1 MICPSGVL
9 VDDVVIGEGK
19 RLSVEIGEA
28 PFAAPARLLI
38 DGTAEGALLFSDT
51 ALSFWGGVD
60 PETGVV
66 IDQAHPLH
74 GRSLQGTILAIPGG
88 RGSCTGSAVLMQ
100 LILNGKAPA
109 GMVFSQAEEILT
121 LGVVVAEE
129 MYGCSLPIAVI
140 APEAFARLEGLDA
153 FRIEAGSVFVPGAAL
168 EVGYASSPAAT
179 PAALSKLALSD
190 NDRHLLSDAVS
201 QATRTAM
208 RIVLRMAELLG
219 AKRLID
225 VAQVHV
231 DGCIY
236 TGPASL
242 DFAEKLADW
251 GGRVVV
257 PTSLNAISAD
267 QARWRE
273 QGTDP
278 VLSMA
283 ASALADA
290 YVRMGAS
297 PTFTCAPYQLEGA
310 PAEGENI
317 AWAESN
323 AVVYA
328 NSVLGARTM
337 KYPDFLDICI
347 ALTGR
352 APEAGCHLNDNRK
365 ARLVVEVEAM
375 EGRDDSFW
383 PLLGYRV
390 GTLAPNAIPAV
401 TGLEQAQP
409 SADDLKAFGAAFA
422 TTSAA
427 PMFHIVG
434 VTPEAPSLSA
444 ATGGKELTTV
454 RVTRSDLAADWRH
467 FNPTTGETI
476 DLVALGNPHFSLD
489 ECAALAKLCAGRT
502 KHADVALT
510 VTLSRVTHVRIV
522 EAGIAAALEAFG
534 TTFVRDACWCTVMQ
548 PIVPPAART
557 ILTNSGKYAHYGP
570 GLSGKQV
577 RFAGLADCV
586 TAAVT
591 GRASE
596 ALPAW
601 LG

>member
-1 MICPSGVL
+1 M
-9 VDDVVIGEGK
+9 
-19 RLSVEIGEA
+19 SVEADRA

-38 DGTAEGALLFSDT
+38 DGTAEGPLLFSDT
-51 ALSFWGGVD
+51 ALSFWGDVD
-60 PETGVV
+60 PETGLV

-74 GRSLQGTILAIPGG
+74 GRCLEGTILAIPGG

-121 LGVVVAEE
+121 LGVMVAEE
-129 MYGCSLPIAVI
+129 MYGRSLPIAVI
-140 APEAFARLEGLDA
+140 APEAFARLGGLD
-153 FRIEAGSVFVPGAAL
+153 RIRIGAGIVSEPGASQ
-168 EVGYASSPAAT
+168 GPDDAAP
-179 PAALSKLALSD
+179 PAALPSLVLSD
-190 NDRHLLSDAVS
+190 QDQHLLSDSVS

-208 RIVLRMAELLG
+208 RIVVRMAELLG
-219 AKRLID
+219 AERLID

-290 YVRMGAS
+290 YVRMGAR

-352 APEAGCHLNDNRK
+352 APEAGCHLDENRK
-365 ARLVVEVEAM
+365 ARLVVEVQAM

-401 TGLEQAQP
+401 IGLEQAHP
-409 SADDLKAFGAAFA
+409 TADDLKAFGAAFA

-434 VTPEAPSLSA
+434 VTPEAPTLFA
-444 ATGGKELTTV
+444 ATGGHALPTV
-454 RVTRSDLAADWRH
+454 RVTRGDLAADWHH

-476 DLVALGNPHFSLD
+476 DLVALGNPHFSFD
-489 ECAALAKLCAGRT
+489 ECQALAKLCAGRT

-510 VTLSRVTHVRIV
+510 VTLSRATHARIV

-534 TTFVRDACWCTVMQ
+534 ATFVRDACWCTVMQ
-548 PIVPPAART
+548 PIVPPAARA
-557 ILTNSGKYAHYGP
+557 ILTNSGKFAHYGP
-570 GLSGKQV
+570 GLSGKPV

-586 TAAVT
+586 AAAVT
-591 GRASE
+591 GRAPT
-596 ALPAW
+596 APPAW
-601 LG
+601 LD

>member
-1 MICPSGVL
+1 MTIETAFPS
-9 VDDVVIGEGK
+9 
-19 RLSVEIGEA
+19 
-28 PFAAPARLLI
+28 FATPARRLI
-38 DGTAEGALLFSDT
+38 AGSAEGPLLFSDM

-60 PETGVV
+60 PETGLV

-74 GRSLQGTILAIPGG
+74 GRSLEGVILAIPGG

-121 LGVVVAEE
+121 LGVMVAEE
-129 MYGCSLPIAVI
+129 MYGRSLPIAVI
-140 APEAFARLEGLDA
+140 APEAFGRLEGRSCI
-153 FRIEAGSVFVPGAAL
+153 RIEEGAVFEPGCERTAEGPGANRA
-168 EVGYASSPAAT
+168 ASA
-179 PAALSKLALSD
+179 LALD
-190 NDRHLLSDAVS
+190 DQDRRLLSDQVP

-208 RIVLRMAELLG
+208 RIVVRMAELLG

-225 VAQVHV
+225 VSQVHV

-251 GGRVVV
+251 GGMVVV

-278 VLSMA
+278 DLSLA

-290 YVRMGAS
+290 YVRMGAR

-310 PAEGENI
+310 PGAGEAI

-352 APEAGCHLNDNRK
+352 APEAGCHLDGNRK
-365 ARLVVEVEAM
+365 AALVVAVDPMDDA
-375 EGRDDSFW
+375 DDSFW
-383 PLLGYRV
+383 PLLGYRI
-390 GTLAPNAIPAV
+390 GALAPNLIPVV
-401 TGLEQAQP
+401 TGLERSGP
-409 SADDLKAFGAAFA
+409 TADDLKAFGAAFA

-434 VTPEAPSLSA
+434 VTPEAPTLVA
-444 ATGGKELTTV
+444 ATGGAERPSV
-454 RVTRSDLAADWRH
+454 RVSRADLAVDWCH
-467 FNPTTGETI
+467 FNPTLGEPVQ
-476 DLVALGNPHFSLD
+476 LVALGNPHFSAD
-489 ECAALAKLCAGRT
+489 ECRALAQLCVGRT

-510 VTLSRVTHVRIV
+510 VTLSRVTHTRIV
-522 EAGIAAALEAFG
+522 EAGIAATLEAFG
-534 TTFVRDACWCTVMQ
+534 TTFVRDACWCTVLS
-548 PIVPPAART
+548 PIVPPRAQT

-570 GLSGKQV
+570 GLSGKAV
-577 RFAGLADCV
+577 RFASLADCAG
-586 TAAVT
+586 AAVT
-591 GRASE
+591 GRAP
-596 ALPAW
+596 AAPPAW
-601 LG
+601 LI

>member
-1 MICPSGVL
+1 MMS
-9 VDDVVIGEGK
+9 VIGEGK
-19 RLSVEIGEA
+19 RMSVEIGEA

-38 DGTAEGALLFSDT
+38 DGTAEGPLLFSDT

-60 PETGVV
+60 PETGLV

-121 LGVVVAEE
+121 LGIMVAEE
-129 MYGCSLPIAVI
+129 MYGRSLPIAVI
-140 APEAFARLEGLDA
+140 APEAFARLEGLDVL
-153 FRIEAGSVFVPGAAL
+153 RIGAGLVAVPGASHGLNDAAPPVAL
-168 EVGYASSPAAT
+168 P
-179 PAALSKLALSD
+179 KLVLSD
-190 NDRHLLSDAVS
+190 KDRHLLSDAVP

-208 RIVLRMAELLG
+208 RIVVRMAELLG
-219 AKRLID
+219 AGRLID

-290 YVRMGAS
+290 YLRMGAR
-297 PTFTCAPYQLEGA
+297 PTFTCAPYQLKGA

-337 KYPDFLDICI
+337 KYPDLLDICI

-352 APEAGCHLNDNRK
+352 APEAGCHLDENRK

-401 TGLEQAQP
+401 TGLEHAHP
-409 SADDLKAFGAAFA
+409 TADDLKAFGAAFA

-434 VTPEAPSLSA
+434 VTPEAPTLSA
-444 ATGGKELTTV
+444 ATGGQALQIVK
-454 RVTRSDLAADWRH
+454 VTRSDLADDWHH
-467 FNPTTGETI
+467 FNPTNGDTV
-476 DLVALGNPHFSLD
+476 DLVALGNPHFSFD
-489 ECAALAKLCAGRT
+489 ECRALAKLCAGRT

-510 VTLSRVTHVRIV
+510 VTLSRATHARIV
-522 EAGIAAALEAFG
+522 EAGIAATLEAFG
-534 TTFVRDACWCTVMQ
+534 VTFVRDACWCTVLQ

-577 RFAGLADCV
+577 RFAALADCV
-586 TAAVT
+586 AAAVT
-591 GRASE
+591 GRAPA

>member
-1 MICPSGVL
+1 M
-9 VDDVVIGEGK
+9 
-19 RLSVEIGEA
+19 SVETDRT
-28 PFAAPARLLI
+28 PFAAPARMLI
-38 DGTAEGALLFSDT
+38 EGAAEGSLLFSDT

-60 PETGVV
+60 PETGLV

-74 GRSLQGTILAIPGG
+74 GRCLEGTILAIPGG

-121 LGVVVAEE
+121 LGVMVAEE

-140 APEAFARLEGLDA
+140 ERQAFARLEGLDRI
-153 FRIEAGSVFVPGAAL
+153 RIEAGMVSEPGASRRPD
-168 EVGYASSPAAT
+168 EAAP
-179 PAALSKLALSD
+179 PAALPSPVLSD
-190 NDRHLLSDAVS
+190 RDRELLSDAVP

-208 RIVLRMAELLG
+208 RIVVRMAGLLG

-290 YVRMGAS
+290 YVRMGAR
-297 PTFTCAPYQLEGA
+297 PTFTCAPYQLESA
-310 PAEGENI
+310 PGEGENI

-352 APEAGCHLNDNRK
+352 APEAGCHLDDNRK

-375 EGRDDSFW
+375 DGRDDSFW

-401 TGLEQAQP
+401 TGLEDARP

-427 PMFHIVG
+427 PMFHIIG
-434 VTPEAPSLSA
+434 VTPEAPTLSA
-444 ATGGKELTTV
+444 TTGGHSVPTV
-454 RVTRSDLAADWRH
+454 KVSRSDLVDDWRH
-467 FNPTTGETI
+467 FNPTTGDTV
-476 DLVALGNPHFSLD
+476 DLVALGNPHFSFN
-489 ECAALAKLCAGRT
+489 ECQALARLCAGRT

-510 VTLSRVTHVRIV
+510 VTLSRATHARIV
-522 EAGIAAALEAFG
+522 EAGIATALEDFG
-534 TTFVRDACWCTVMQ
+534 IAFVRDACWCTVMQ
-548 PIVPPAART
+548 PIVPPASRT

-577 RFAGLADCV
+577 RFAALADCV
-586 TAAVT
+586 AAAVT
-591 GRASE
+591 GRAP
-596 ALPAW
+596 AAPPAW

>member
-1 MICPSGVL
+1 MTS
-9 VDDVVIGEGK
+9 VIGEGK
-19 RLSVEIGEA
+19 RMSVESGEA

-38 DGTAEGALLFSDT
+38 DGAAEGQLLFSDT

-60 PETGVV
+60 PETGLV

-74 GRSLQGTILAIPGG
+74 GRSLEGTILAIPGG

-109 GMVFSQAEEILT
+109 GMVVSQTEEILT
-121 LGVVVAEE
+121 LGVMVAEE
-129 MYGCSLPIAVI
+129 MYGRSLPIAVI

-153 FRIEAGSVFVPGAAL
+153 IRIGAGSVSMPGADHRPDN
-168 EVGYASSPAAT
+168 ASP
-179 PAALSKLALSD
+179 PAALAKLVLSD
-190 NDRHLLSDAVS
+190 KDRHLLSDAVP

-208 RIVLRMAELLG
+208 RIVVRMAELLG
-219 AKRLID
+219 AGRLID

-251 GGRVVV
+251 DGRVVV

-290 YVRMGAS
+290 YLRMGAR
-297 PTFTCAPYQLEGA
+297 PTFTCAPYQLDGA

-352 APEAGCHLNDNRK
+352 APEAGCHLDDNRK
-365 ARLVVEVEAM
+365 GRLVVEVEAM
-375 EGRDDSFW
+375 EDRDDSFW

-401 TGLEQAQP
+401 TGLEQAHP

-434 VTPEAPSLSA
+434 VTPEAPTLSA
-444 ATGGKELTTV
+444 ATGGRETATV
-454 RVTRSDLAADWRH
+454 RVTRSDLAADWCH

-476 DLVALGNPHFSLD
+476 DLVALGNPHFSFD
-489 ECAALAKLCAGRT
+489 ECAALARHCAGRK

-510 VTLSRVTHVRIV
+510 VTLSRATHARIAK
-522 EAGIAAALEAFG
+522 AGIAATLEAFG
-534 TTFVRDACWCTVMQ
+534 ATFVRDACWCTVMQ

-570 GLSGKQV
+570 GLSGKHV
-577 RFAGLADCV
+577 RFAALADCV
-586 TAAVT
+586 AAATT
-591 GRASE
+591 GRAP
-596 ALPAW
+596 AAPPAW

>member
-1 MICPSGVL
+1 M
-9 VDDVVIGEGK
+9 
-19 RLSVEIGEA
+19 SVESGEA

-38 DGTAEGALLFSDT
+38 DGTAEGPLLFSDT

-60 PETGVV
+60 PETGLV

-74 GRSLQGTILAIPGG
+74 GRCLAGVILAIPGG

-121 LGVVVAEE
+121 LGVMVAEE
-129 MYGCSLPIAVI
+129 MYGRSMPIAVI
-140 APEAFARLEGLDA
+140 APEAFARLEGLEA
-153 FRIEAGSVFVPGAAL
+153 VRIAADLVAAPGADYGPDDAVPP
-168 EVGYASSPAAT
+168 VGLP
-179 PAALSKLALSD
+179 KLVLSD
-190 NDRHLLSDAVS
+190 KDQHILSDQVP

-208 RIVLRMAELLG
+208 RIVVRMAELLG
-219 AKRLID
+219 AERLID

-251 GGRVVV
+251 GGKVVV

-278 VLSMA
+278 ILSMA

-290 YVRMGAS
+290 YVRMGAR
-297 PTFTCAPYQLEGA
+297 PTFTCAPYQLSGA
-310 PAEGENI
+310 PAAGENI

-352 APEAGCHLNDNRK
+352 APEAGCHLDDNRK

-375 EGRDDSFW
+375 AGRDDSFW

-390 GTLAPNAIPAV
+390 GMLAPNAIPAV
-401 TGLEQAQP
+401 TGLEQAHP
-409 SADDLKAFGAAFA
+409 TADDLKAFGAAFA

-434 VTPEAPSLSA
+434 VTPEAPTLSA
-444 ATGGKELTTV
+444 ATGGQALPAF
-454 RVTRSDLAADWRH
+454 RVTRSDLAGDWHH

-476 DLVALGNPHFSLD
+476 DLVALGNPHFSFD
-489 ECAALAKLCAGRT
+489 ECRALAQLCAGRT

-510 VTLSRVTHVRIV
+510 VTLSRATHTRIV

-534 TTFVRDACWCTVMQ
+534 ATFVRDACWCTVMQ

-577 RFAGLADCV
+577 RFAALADCV
-586 TAAVT
+586 EAAVT
-591 GRASE
+591 GRTPA
-596 ALPAW
+596 APPAW
-601 LG
+601 LA

>member
-1 MICPSGVL
+1 M
-9 VDDVVIGEGK
+9 
-19 RLSVEIGEA
+19 SVEADQA
-28 PFAAPARLLI
+28 PFAAPARMLI
-38 DGTAEGALLFSDT
+38 KGTAEGPLLFSCVG
-51 ALSFWGGVD
+51 LSFWGGVD
-60 PETGVV
+60 PETGLV

-74 GRSLQGTILAIPGG
+74 GRCLAGAILAIPGG

-121 LGVVVAEE
+121 LGVMVAEE
-129 MYGCSLPIAVI
+129 MYGRSLPIAVI
-140 APEAFARLEGLDA
+140 TPEDFSRLEGLDRV
-153 FRIEAGSVFVPGAAL
+153 RISAGRVSVPGAAHG
-168 EVGYASSPAAT
+168 VADATSPAAA
-179 PAALSKLALSD
+179 PSLVLSD
-190 NDRHLLSDAVS
+190 SDREMLSDSAS
-201 QATRTAM
+201 RATRTAM

-219 AKRLID
+219 AKCLID
-225 VAQVHV
+225 VTQVHV

-257 PTSLNAISAD
+257 PTSLNAISVD
-267 QARWRE
+267 QVRWRE

-290 YVRMGAS
+290 YVRMGAR

-310 PAEGENI
+310 PGEGDAI

-352 APEAGCHLNDNRK
+352 APEAGCHLDENRK
-365 ARLVVEVEAM
+365 ARLVIEVQAM

-383 PLLGYRV
+383 PLLGYRI
-390 GTLAPNAIPAV
+390 GMLAPNVIPAV
-401 TGLEQAQP
+401 TGLEQAHP
-409 SADDLKAFGAAFA
+409 TPDDLKAFGAAFA

-444 ATGGKELTTV
+444 TGGKVFESLS
-454 RVTRSDLAADWRH
+454 VTGNDLADDWHH
-467 FNPTTGETI
+467 FNPTLGEAI
-476 DLVALGNPHFSLD
+476 DLVALGNPHFSVE
-489 ECAALAKLCAGRT
+489 ECEALATLCASRT
-502 KHADVALT
+502 KHPDVAVT
-510 VTLSRVTHVRIV
+510 VTLSRATHARIV
-522 EAGIAAALEAFG
+522 EAGIAATLEAFG
-534 TTFVRDACWCTVMQ
+534 VTFVRDACWCTVMT
-548 PIVPPAART
+548 PIVPPAAHT

-586 TAAVT
+586 EAAIT
-591 GRASE
+591 GRAPSAAPGWLSRRE
-596 ALPAW
+596 ATR
-601 LG
+601 

>member
-1 MICPSGVL
+1 M
-9 VDDVVIGEGK
+9 
-19 RLSVEIGEA
+19 SVEFGDA

-38 DGTAEGALLFSDT
+38 AGAAEGPLLFSDT

-60 PETGVV
+60 PETGLV

-74 GRSLQGTILAIPGG
+74 GRCLEGTILAIPGG

-100 LILNGKAPA
+100 LILNGKAPT

-121 LGVVVAEE
+121 LGVMVAEE
-129 MYGCSLPIAVI
+129 MYGRSLPIAVV
-140 APEAFARLEGLDA
+140 APEAFARLEGLD
-153 FRIEAGSVFVPGAAL
+153 RIRIGAGSVSLPGADHRPDN
-168 EVGYASSPAAT
+168 ASPPAGL
-179 PAALSKLALSD
+179 PKLALSD
-190 NDRHLLSDAVS
+190 KDQHLLSDAVP

-208 RIVLRMAELLG
+208 RIVVRMAELLG
-219 AKRLID
+219 AERLID
-225 VAQVHV
+225 VSQVHV

-242 DFAEKLADW
+242 DFAEQLADW

-257 PTSLNAISAD
+257 STSLNAISAD

-283 ASALADA
+283 ARALADA
-290 YVRMGAS
+290 YVRMGAR
-297 PTFTCAPYQLEGA
+297 PTFTCAPYQLDGA

-352 APEAGCHLNDNRK
+352 APEAGCHLDDNRK

-390 GTLAPNAIPAV
+390 GTLAPNAIPVV
-401 TGLEQAQP
+401 TGLEEAHQT
-409 SADDLKAFGAAFA
+409 ADDLKAFGAAFA

-434 VTPEAPSLSA
+434 VTPEAPTLSA
-444 ATGGKELTTV
+444 ATGGRALPTV
-454 RVTRSDLAADWRH
+454 KVSRSDLAADWHH
-467 FNPTTGETI
+467 FNPTTGEAI
-476 DLVALGNPHFSLD
+476 DLVALGNPHFSFD
-489 ECAALAKLCAGRT
+489 ECVALAKLCAGRT

-510 VTLSRVTHVRIV
+510 VTLSRATHARIV

-534 TTFVRDACWCTVMQ
+534 ATFVRDACWCTVMQ

-577 RFAGLADCV
+577 RFAALADCV
-586 TAAVT
+586 AAAVT
-591 GRASE
+591 GRVPA

>member
-1 MICPSGVL
+1 MSS
-9 VDDVVIGEGK
+9 VIGEGK
-19 RLSVEIGEA
+19 RMSVESGEA

-38 DGTAEGALLFSDT
+38 DGAAEGPLLFSDT

-60 PETGVV
+60 PETGLV

-74 GRSLQGTILAIPGG
+74 GRCLEGTILAIPGG

-121 LGVVVAEE
+121 LGVMVAEE
-129 MYGCSLPIAVI
+129 MYSRSLPIAVI
-140 APEAFARLEGLDA
+140 APEAFAGLEGLDVL
-153 FRIEAGSVFVPGAAL
+153 RIGAGLVAAPGADY
-168 EVGYASSPAAT
+168 GPDNAAPT
-179 PAALSKLALSD
+179 AALSKLALSD
-190 NDRHLLSDAVS
+190 KDQHLLSDAAP

-208 RIVLRMAELLG
+208 RIVVRMAELLG
-219 AKRLID
+219 AGRLID

-290 YVRMGAS
+290 YVRMGAR
-297 PTFTCAPYQLEGA
+297 PTFTCAPYQLDGA
-310 PAEGENI
+310 PSEGENI

-352 APEAGCHLNDNRK
+352 APEAGCHLDENRK

-401 TGLEQAQP
+401 TGLEQAHP
-409 SADDLKAFGAAFA
+409 TADDLKAFGAAFA

-434 VTPEAPSLSA
+434 VTPEAPTLSA
-444 ATGGKELTTV
+444 ATGGQALRIVK
-454 RVTRSDLAADWRH
+454 VTRSDLADDWRH
-467 FNPTTGETI
+467 FNPTTGDTV
-476 DLVALGNPHFSLD
+476 DLVALGIPHFSFD
-489 ECAALAKLCAGRT
+489 ECRVLAKLCAGRT

-510 VTLSRVTHVRIV
+510 VTLSRATHARIA
-522 EAGIAAALEAFG
+522 EAGIAATLEAFG
-534 TTFVRDACWCTVMQ
+534 ATFVRDACWCTVMQ

-577 RFAGLADCV
+577 RFAALADCV
-586 TAAVT
+586 GAAIT
-591 GRASE
+591 GRAPA

>member
-1 MICPSGVL
+1 M
-9 VDDVVIGEGK
+9 
-19 RLSVEIGEA
+19 SVESGEA

-38 DGTAEGALLFSDT
+38 EGAAEGSLLFSDT

-60 PETGVV
+60 PETGLV

-74 GRSLQGTILAIPGG
+74 GRCLAGAILAIPGG

-121 LGVVVAEE
+121 LGVMVAEE
-129 MYGCSLPIAVI
+129 MYGRSLPIAVV
-140 APEAFARLEGLDA
+140 APETFARLEGLDRI
-153 FRIEAGSVFVPGAAL
+153 RIEAGMVSEPGASRRPD
-168 EVGYASSPAAT
+168 EASP
-179 PAALSKLALSD
+179 PAALPSLVLSD
-190 NDRHLLSDAVS
+190 RDRELVSDAVP

-208 RIVLRMAELLG
+208 RIVVRMAELLG
-219 AKRLID
+219 AGRLID
-225 VAQVHV
+225 VSQVHV

-251 GGRVVV
+251 GGKVVV

-267 QARWRE
+267 QAGWRE

-278 VLSMA
+278 ALSMA

-290 YVRMGAS
+290 YVRMGAR
-297 PTFTCAPYQLEGA
+297 PTFTCAPYQLESA
-310 PAEGENI
+310 PGEGENI

-352 APEAGCHLNDNRK
+352 APEAGCHLDENRK
-365 ARLVVEVEAM
+365 ARLVVEVEPM

-401 TGLEQAQP
+401 TGLEQAHP

-427 PMFHIVG
+427 PMFQIIG
-434 VTPEAPSLSA
+434 VTPEAPTLSA
-444 ATGGKELTTV
+444 ATGGQALPTV
-454 RVTRSDLAADWRH
+454 RVTRSDLAGDWHH
-467 FNPTTGETI
+467 FNSTTGETI
-476 DLVALGNPHFSLD
+476 DLVALGNPHFSFN
-489 ECAALAKLCAGRT
+489 ECQALARLCAGRT

-510 VTLSRVTHVRIV
+510 VTLSRATHARIV
-522 EAGIAAALEAFG
+522 EAGIATALEDFAIA
-534 TTFVRDACWCTVMQ
+534 FVRDACWCTVMK

-586 TAAVT
+586 AAAVT
-591 GRASE
+591 GRAP
-596 ALPAW
+596 AAPPAW

>member
-1 MICPSGVL
+1 MTS
-9 VDDVVIGEGK
+9 VIGEGK
-19 RLSVEIGEA
+19 RMSVESGGA

-38 DGTAEGALLFSDT
+38 DGAAEGPLLFSDT

-60 PETGVV
+60 PETGLV

-74 GRSLQGTILAIPGG
+74 GRCLAGAILAIPGG

-109 GMVFSQAEEILT
+109 GMVFSQVEEILT
-121 LGVVVAEE
+121 LGVMVAEE
-129 MYGCSLPIAVI
+129 MYGRSLPIAVV
-140 APEAFARLEGLDA
+140 APETFARIEGLDRI
-153 FRIEAGSVFVPGAAL
+153 RIEAGLVSEPGGKHSLADMAPTAAL
-168 EVGYASSPAAT
+168 PSLV
-179 PAALSKLALSD
+179 LSD
-190 NDRHLLSDAVS
+190 NDRHLLSDAVP

-208 RIVLRMAELLG
+208 RIVVRMAELLG
-219 AKRLID
+219 AKSLID

-242 DFAEKLADW
+242 DFAQKLADW

-290 YVRMGAS
+290 YVRMGAR
-297 PTFTCAPYQLEGA
+297 PTFTCAPYQLDGA

-352 APEAGCHLNDNRK
+352 APEAGCHLDENRK

-375 EGRDDSFW
+375 DGRDDSFW
-383 PLLGYRV
+383 PLFGYRV
-390 GTLAPNAIPAV
+390 GMLAPNAIPAV
-401 TGLEQAQP
+401 TGLERAHP
-409 SADDLKAFGAAFA
+409 TADDLKAFGAAFA

-434 VTPEAPSLSA
+434 VTPEVPTLSA
-444 ATGGKELTTV
+444 ATGGRALPTV
-454 RVTRSDLAADWRH
+454 KVSRSDVAGDWLH

-476 DLVALGNPHFSLD
+476 DLVALGNPHFSFD
-489 ECAALAKLCAGRT
+489 ECDALAKLCAGRT
-502 KHADVALT
+502 KHADLALT
-510 VTLSRVTHVRIV
+510 VTLSRATHARIV
-522 EAGIAAALEAFG
+522 EAGIATTLEAFG
-534 TTFVRDACWCTVMQ
+534 ATFVRDACWCTVMQ
-548 PIVPPAART
+548 PIVPPGART

-577 RFAGLADCV
+577 RFAGLAACV
-586 TAAVT
+586 EAAVT
-591 GRASE
+591 GSAQ
-596 ALPAW
+596 AGPPAW
-601 LG
+601 LVG

>member
-1 MICPSGVL
+1 M
-9 VDDVVIGEGK
+9 
-19 RLSVEIGEA
+19 SVEIGKA

-38 DGTAEGALLFSDT
+38 DGTGEGPLLFSDT

-60 PETGVV
+60 PETGLV

-74 GRSLQGTILAIPGG
+74 GRCLEGTILAIPGG

-121 LGVVVAEE
+121 LGVMVAEE
-129 MYGCSLPIAVI
+129 MYGRSLPIAVI
-140 APEAFARLEGLDA
+140 APEAFARLEGLDIL
-153 FRIEAGSVFVPGAAL
+153 RIGAGSVSMPGADHRQDD
-168 EVGYASSPAAT
+168 AAT

-190 NDRHLLSDAVS
+190 KDRHLLSDAVP

-208 RIVLRMAELLG
+208 RIVVRMAELLG
-219 AKRLID
+219 AERLID

-267 QARWRE
+267 QVRWRE

-278 VLSMA
+278 VLSLA

-290 YVRMGAS
+290 YLRMGAR
-297 PTFTCAPYQLEGA
+297 PTFTCAPYQLDGA

-352 APEAGCHLNDNRK
+352 APEAGCHLDENRK

-434 VTPEAPSLSA
+434 VTPEAATLSA
-444 ATGGKELTTV
+444 ATGGRALPTV
-454 RVTRSDLAADWRH
+454 SVTRSDLAADWRH
-467 FNPTTGETI
+467 FNPNTGETI
-476 DLVALGNPHFSLD
+476 DLVALGNPHFSFD
-489 ECAALAKLCAGRT
+489 ECAAVAKLCAGRT

-510 VTLSRVTHVRIV
+510 VTLSRATHARIV

-534 TTFVRDACWCTVMQ
+534 TTVVRDACWCTVMQ

-570 GLSGKQV
+570 GLSGKHV
-577 RFAGLADCV
+577 RFAALADCV
-586 TAAVT
+586 AAATT
-591 GRASE
+591 GRAP
-596 ALPAW
+596 AAPPAW
-601 LG
+601 LGRS

>member
-1 MICPSGVL
+1 MSL
-9 VDDVVIGEGK
+9 E
-19 RLSVEIGEA
+19 SGEA

-38 DGTAEGALLFSDT
+38 DGAVEGPLLFSDT
-51 ALSFWGGVD
+51 ALSFWGGVG
-60 PETGVV
+60 PETGLV

-74 GRSLQGTILAIPGG
+74 GRCLEGTILAIPGG

-121 LGVVVAEE
+121 LGVMVAEE
-129 MYGCSLPIAVI
+129 MYGRSLPIAVI
-140 APEAFARLEGLDA
+140 APEAFARLEGLDVL
-153 FRIEAGSVFVPGAAL
+153 RIGAGSVSMPGADHR
-168 EVGYASSPAAT
+168 PDNAAM
-179 PAALSKLALSD
+179 PAALPKLVLSD
-190 NDRHLLSDAVS
+190 KDRHLLSDAVP

-208 RIVLRMAELLG
+208 RIVVRMAELLG
-219 AKRLID
+219 AKSLID

-251 GGRVVV
+251 GGRVVL

-290 YVRMGAS
+290 YVRMGAR
-297 PTFTCAPYQLEGA
+297 PTFTCAPYQLDGA
-310 PAEGENI
+310 PDEGENI

-352 APEAGCHLNDNRK
+352 APQAGCHLTENRK
-365 ARLVVEVEAM
+365 ARIAVEVKKP
-375 EGRDDSFW
+375 EGCDESFW
-383 PLLGYRV
+383 PLLGYRI
-390 GTLAPNAIPAV
+390 GALAPAVIPVV
-401 TGLEQAQP
+401 TGLEGTRP
-409 SADDLKAFGAAFA
+409 NLDDLKAFGAGFA

-434 VTPEAPSLSA
+434 VTPEAPTFAA
-444 ATGGKELTTV
+444 ATGGTELDAVT
-454 RVTRSDLAADWRH
+454 VTRCDLVEDWHH
-467 FNPTTGETI
+467 FNPTTGDRIE
-476 DLVALGNPHFSLD
+476 LVALGNPHFSFD
-489 ECAALAKLCAGRT
+489 ECKALAKHWAGRI
-502 KHADVALT
+502 KDPAVA
-510 VTLSRVTHVRIV
+510 VTITIGRATHSRIIA
-522 EAGIAAALEAFG
+522 AGIAATLEAFG
-534 TTFVRDACWCTVMQ
+534 VTFVRDACWCTVMT

-570 GLSGKQV
+570 GLSGKAV
-577 RFAGLADCV
+577 RFGSLSDCAE
-586 TAAVT
+586 AAVT
-591 GRASE
+591 GRAPS
-596 ALPAW
+596 APPAW
-601 LG
+601 LA

>member
-1 MICPSGVL
+1 MTVETAFPSFVT
-9 VDDVVIGEGK
+9 
-19 RLSVEIGEA
+19 
-28 PFAAPARLLI
+28 PARRLI
-38 DGTAEGALLFSDT
+38 EGDAEGALLFSDT

-60 PETGVV
+60 PETGLV

-74 GRSLQGTILAIPGG
+74 CRSLEGVILAIPGG

-121 LGVVVAEE
+121 LGVMVAEE
-129 MYGCSLPIAVI
+129 MYGRSLPIAVI
-140 APEAFARLEGLDA
+140 
-153 FRIEAGSVFVPGAAL
+153 
-168 EVGYASSPAAT
+168 SPAAFAELKDQT
-179 PAALSKLALSD
+179 RIRIEGDAVFAPGASRPTDRRVAERPDPSIALD
-190 NDRHLLSDAVS
+190 DQDRRLLSDQVP

-208 RIVLRMAELLG
+208 RIVVRMAELLG

-225 VAQVHV
+225 VSQVHV

-251 GGRVVV
+251 GGKVVV

-278 VLSMA
+278 DLSLA

-290 YVRMGAS
+290 YVRMGAR

-310 PAEGENI
+310 PGAGEAI

-352 APEAGCHLNDNRK
+352 APEAGCHLDGNRK
-365 ARLVVEVEAM
+365 AGLVVAVDPMDNA
-375 EGRDDSFW
+375 DDSFW
-383 PLLGYRV
+383 PLLGYRI
-390 GTLAPNAIPAV
+390 GALAPNLIPVV
-401 TGLEQAQP
+401 TGLERSGP
-409 SADDLKAFGAAFA
+409 TADDLKAFGAAFA

-434 VTPEAPSLSA
+434 VTPEAPTLDA
-444 ATGGKELTTV
+444 ASGGAEIPSV
-454 RVTRSDLAADWRH
+454 RVTRADLAADWRH
-467 FNPTTGETI
+467 FNPTLGEPVQ
-476 DLVALGNPHFSLD
+476 LVALGNPHFSAD
-489 ECAALAKLCAGRT
+489 ECRALAQLCVGRT

-510 VTLSRVTHVRIV
+510 VTLSRVTHTRIV
-522 EAGIAAALEAFG
+522 EAGIAATLEAFG
-534 TTFVRDACWCTVMQ
+534 VTFVRDACWCTVLS
-548 PIVPPAART
+548 PIVPPRAQT

-570 GLSGKQV
+570 GLSGKAV
-577 RFAGLADCV
+577 RFASLADCAE
-586 TAAVT
+586 AAVT
-591 GRASE
+591 GRAP
-596 ALPAW
+596 AAPPAW
-601 LG
+601 LI

>member
-1 MICPSGVL
+1 M
-9 VDDVVIGEGK
+9 
-19 RLSVEIGEA
+19 SVEA
-28 PFAAPARLLI
+28 DRVSFAAPARMLI
-38 DGTAEGALLFSDT
+38 EGRAEGPLLFS
-51 ALSFWGGVD
+51 AVGLSFWGGVD
-60 PETGVV
+60 PETGLV

-74 GRSLQGTILAIPGG
+74 GRCLAGAILAIPGG

-121 LGVVVAEE
+121 LGVMVAEE
-129 MYGCSLPIAVI
+129 IYDQSLPIAVVT
-140 APEAFARLEGLDA
+140 PGDFGRLEGLDRV
-153 FRIEAGSVFVPGAAL
+153 RIGAGRVSIPSAGL
-168 EVGYASSPAAT
+168 EVLDAISPAA
-179 PAALSKLALSD
+179 PPSLVLSD
-190 NDRHLLSDAVS
+190 SDRELLSDRVS
-201 QATRTAM
+201 RATRTAM
-208 RIVLRMAELLG
+208 RIVVRMAELLG
-219 AKRLID
+219 AGRLID
-225 VAQVHV
+225 VTQVHV

-242 DFAEKLADW
+242 DFAERLADW

-290 YVRMGAS
+290 YVRMGAR

-352 APEAGCHLNDNRK
+352 APEAGCHLDENRK
-365 ARLVVEVEAM
+365 AGLVVEVEAM

-383 PLLGYRV
+383 PLLGYRI
-390 GTLAPNAIPAV
+390 GRLAPNAIPAV

-409 SADDLKAFGAAFA
+409 TADDLKAFGAAFA

-434 VTPEAPSLSA
+434 VTPEAPTLSA
-444 ATGGKELTTV
+444 ATGGKAPDVLS
-454 RVTRSDLAADWRH
+454 VTGGDLADDWHH
-467 FNPTTGETI
+467 FNPTTGEAI
-476 DLVALGNPHFSLD
+476 DLVALGNPHFSFD
-489 ECAALAKLCAGRT
+489 ECEALAHLCSGRA
-502 KHADVALT
+502 KHAGVAIT
-510 VTLSRVTHVRIV
+510 VTLSRATHDRIV
-522 EAGIAAALEAFG
+522 EAGIAAKLEAFG
-534 TTFVRDACWCTVMQ
+534 VTFVRDACWCTVMQ

-586 TAAVT
+586 DTAVT
-591 GRASE
+591 GRAP
-596 ALPAW
+596 AAPPAW

>member
-1 MICPSGVL
+1 M
-9 VDDVVIGEGK
+9 
-19 RLSVEIGEA
+19 SVEFGEA

-38 DGTAEGALLFSDT
+38 DGAAEGPLLFSDT

-60 PETGVV
+60 PETGLV

-74 GRSLQGTILAIPGG
+74 GRCLKGTILAIPGG

-109 GMVFSQAEEILT
+109 GMVFSQTEEILT
-121 LGVVVAEE
+121 LGVMVAEE
-129 MYGCSLPIAVI
+129 MYGRSLPIAVI
-140 APEAFARLEGLDA
+140 APEAFARLQGLDGI
-153 FRIEAGSVFVPGAAL
+153 RIGAGLVSVPGAAL
-168 EVGYASSPAAT
+168 EVGDASSPAAT
-179 PAALSKLALSD
+179 PAALPKLALSD

-208 RIVLRMAELLG
+208 RIVVRMAELLG
-219 AKRLID
+219 AGRLID

-251 GGRVVV
+251 GGRVLV

-290 YVRMGAS
+290 YVRMGAR

-352 APEAGCHLNDNRK
+352 APEAGCHLDENRK

-401 TGLEQAQP
+401 TGLEQAHP
-409 SADDLKAFGAAFA
+409 TADDLKAFGAAFA

-434 VTPEAPSLSA
+434 VTPEAPTLSA
-444 ATGGKELTTV
+444 ATGGQALQIVK
-454 RVTRSDLAADWRH
+454 VTRSDLADDWHH
-467 FNPTTGETI
+467 FNPTNGDTV
-476 DLVALGNPHFSLD
+476 DLVALGNPHFSFD
-489 ECAALAKLCAGRT
+489 ECRALAKLCAGRT
-502 KHADVALT
+502 KQVGVAVT
-510 VTLSRVTHVRIV
+510 VTLSRATHARIV
-522 EAGIAAALEAFG
+522 EAGIAATLEAFG
-534 TTFVRDACWCTVMQ
+534 VTFVRDACWCTVLQ

-577 RFAGLADCV
+577 RFAALADCV
-586 TAAVT
+586 AAAVT
-591 GRASE
+591 GRAPA

>member
-1 MICPSGVL
+1 MSS
-9 VDDVVIGEGK
+9 VIGEGK
-19 RLSVEIGEA
+19 RMSVESGGA

-38 DGTAEGALLFSDT
+38 DGTAEGPLLFSDT

-60 PETGVV
+60 PETGMV

-74 GRSLQGTILAIPGG
+74 GRCLEGTILAIPGG

-121 LGVVVAEE
+121 LGVMVAEE
-129 MYGCSLPIAVI
+129 MYGRSLPIAVLS
-140 APEAFARLEGLDA
+140 PEAFARLDGLCSI
-153 FRIEAGSVFVPGAAL
+153 RIEAGMVSEPGASQ
-168 EVGYASSPAAT
+168 GPDDAAP
-179 PAALSKLALSD
+179 PAALPKLALSD
-190 NDRHLLSDAVS
+190 KDRHLLSDVVP

-208 RIVLRMAELLG
+208 RIVVRMAELLG
-219 AKRLID
+219 AERLID

-290 YVRMGAS
+290 YVRMGAR
-297 PTFTCAPYQLEGA
+297 PTFTCAPYQLDGA

-352 APEAGCHLNDNRK
+352 APEAGCHLDENRK

-390 GTLAPNAIPAV
+390 GTLAPNTIPAV
-401 TGLEQAQP
+401 TGLEQARP

-427 PMFHIVG
+427 PMFHIIG
-434 VTPEAPSLSA
+434 VTPEAPALSA
-444 ATGGKELTTV
+444 ATGGQALPTV
-454 RVTRSDLAADWRH
+454 SVSRSDLAADWHH
-467 FNPTTGETI
+467 FNPTIGEPI

-489 ECAALAKLCAGRT
+489 ECQALANLCADRT
-502 KHADVALT
+502 KHADVAVT
-510 VTLSRVTHVRIV
+510 VTLSRATHARIV
-522 EAGIAAALEAFG
+522 EAGIAAALESFG
-534 TTFVRDACWCTVMQ
+534 ITFVRDACWCTVMQ

-577 RFAGLADCV
+577 RFTALADCV

-591 GRASE
+591 GRSPA
-596 ALPAW
+596 AAPAW

>member
-1 MICPSGVL
+1 MSS
-9 VDDVVIGEGK
+9 VIGEGK
-19 RLSVEIGEA
+19 RMSVESGGA

-38 DGTAEGALLFSDT
+38 DGTAEGPLLFSDS

-60 PETGVV
+60 PETGLV

-74 GRSLQGTILAIPGG
+74 GRCLAGAILAIPGG

-121 LGVVVAEE
+121 LGVMVAEE
-129 MYGCSLPIAVI
+129 MYGRSMPIAVI
-140 APEAFARLEGLDA
+140 APEAFARLEGLDRI
-153 FRIEAGSVFVPGAAL
+153 RIEAGMVSEPG
-168 EVGYASSPAAT
+168 GNQGPDNASPPAD
-179 PAALSKLALSD
+179 LSKLVLSD
-190 NDRHLLSDAVS
+190 KDQHLLSHAVS

-208 RIVLRMAELLG
+208 RIVVRMAELLG
-219 AKRLID
+219 AGRLID

-290 YVRMGAS
+290 YLRMGAR
-297 PTFTCAPYQLEGA
+297 PTFTCAPYQLDGA
-310 PAEGENI
+310 PGEGENI

-352 APEAGCHLNDNRK
+352 APEAGCHLDENRK
-365 ARLVVEVEAM
+365 ARLVIEVEAM
-375 EGRDDSFW
+375 EGDDSFW

-409 SADDLKAFGAAFA
+409 TADDLKAFGAAFA

-434 VTPEAPSLSA
+434 VTPEAPTLSA
-444 ATGGKELTTV
+444 ATVGQALPAV
-454 RVTRSDLAADWRH
+454 RVTRSDLADDWRH
-467 FNPTTGETI
+467 FNPTTGDTI
-476 DLVALGNPHFSLD
+476 DLVALGNPHFSFD
-489 ECAALAKLCAGRT
+489 ECGALAKLCARRT

-510 VTLSRVTHVRIV
+510 VTLNRTTHDRIV
-522 EAGIAAALEAFG
+522 EAGVAAALETFG
-534 TTFVRDACWCTVMQ
+534 ATFVRDACWCTVMQ

-570 GLSGKQV
+570 GLSDKQV
-577 RFAGLADCV
+577 RFAALADCV
-586 TAAVT
+586 AAAVT
-591 GRASE
+591 GRA
-596 ALPAW
+596 PAAPPDW

>member
-1 MICPSGVL
+1 M
-9 VDDVVIGEGK
+9 
-19 RLSVEIGEA
+19 SVETDRT
-28 PFAAPARLLI
+28 PFAAPARMLI
-38 DGTAEGALLFSDT
+38 EGAAEGSLLFSDT

-60 PETGVV
+60 PETGLV

-74 GRSLQGTILAIPGG
+74 GRCLAGAILAIPGG

-121 LGVVVAEE
+121 LGVMVAEE
-129 MYGCSLPIAVI
+129 MYDRSLPIAVI
-140 APEAFARLEGLDA
+140 APEAFARLEGLDRI
-153 FRIEAGSVFVPGAAL
+153 RIEAGMVSEPGA
-168 EVGYASSPAAT
+168 SRSPDEAAP
-179 PAALSKLALSD
+179 PAALPSLVLSD
-190 NDRHLLSDAVS
+190 RDRELLSDAVP

-208 RIVLRMAELLG
+208 RIVVRMAELLG
-219 AKRLID
+219 AGRLID
-225 VAQVHV
+225 VSQIHV

-251 GGRVVV
+251 GGKVVV

-267 QARWRE
+267 QAGWRE

-278 VLSMA
+278 ALSMA

-290 YVRMGAS
+290 YVRMGAR
-297 PTFTCAPYQLEGA
+297 PTFTCAPYQLESA
-310 PAEGENI
+310 PGEGENI

-352 APEAGCHLNDNRK
+352 APEAGCHLADKRK

-383 PLLGYRV
+383 PLLGYRI

-401 TGLEQAQP
+401 TGLEDARP

-427 PMFHIVG
+427 PMFHIIG
-434 VTPEAPSLSA
+434 VTPEAPTLSA
-444 ATGGKELTTV
+444 ATGGHSVPTV
-454 RVTRSDLAADWRH
+454 RVTRSDLAGDWRH
-467 FNPTTGETI
+467 FNPTTGEAI
-476 DLVALGNPHFSLD
+476 DLVALGNPHFSFD
-489 ECAALAKLCAGRT
+489 ECRTLASLCAGRT
-502 KHADVALT
+502 KHAGVAVT
-510 VTLSRVTHVRIV
+510 VTLSRATHARIV
-522 EAGIAAALEAFG
+522 EAGIATALEDFG
-534 TTFVRDACWCTVMQ
+534 ITFVRDACWCTVMQ

-586 TAAVT
+586 AAAVT
-591 GRASE
+591 GRAP
-596 ALPAW
+596 AAPPAW

>member
-1 MICPSGVL
+1 M
-9 VDDVVIGEGK
+9 
-19 RLSVEIGEA
+19 SVETDRA
-28 PFAAPARLLI
+28 TFAAPARLLI
-38 DGTAEGALLFSDT
+38 EGAAEGPLLFSDT

-60 PETGVV
+60 PETGLV

-74 GRSLQGTILAIPGG
+74 GRCLEGAILAIPGG

-109 GMVFSQAEEILT
+109 GMVFSQVEEILT
-121 LGVVVAEE
+121 LGVMVAEE
-129 MYGCSLPIAVI
+129 MYGRSLPVAVV
-140 APEAFARLEGLDA
+140 APEAFARLEGLDRI
-153 FRIEAGSVFVPGAAL
+153 RIEAGMVSEPGARQGPDEA
-168 EVGYASSPAAT
+168 APPAAV
-179 PAALSKLALSD
+179 PSLVLSD
-190 NDRHLLSDAVS
+190 HDRHLLSDTVP

-208 RIVLRMAELLG
+208 RIVVRMAELLG
-219 AKRLID
+219 AGRLID

-242 DFAEKLADW
+242 DFAEKLAGW
-251 GGRVVV
+251 GGKVVV

-290 YVRMGAS
+290 YLRMGAR
-297 PTFTCAPYQLEGA
+297 PTFTCAPYQLDGA
-310 PAEGENI
+310 PVEGETI

-352 APEAGCHLNDNRK
+352 APEAGCHLDENRK
-365 ARLVVEVEAM
+365 ARLVIAVEAM
-375 EGRDDSFW
+375 DGRDDSFW

-390 GTLAPNAIPAV
+390 GMLAPNAIPAV
-401 TGLEQAQP
+401 TGLEQAHP
-409 SADDLKAFGAAFA
+409 TPDDLKAFGAAFA

-444 ATGGKELTTV
+444 ATGGKAFQTL
-454 RVTRSDLAADWRH
+454 RVTRRDLADDWHH
-467 FNPTTGETI
+467 FNPTTGEAI
-476 DLVALGNPHFSLD
+476 DMVALGNPHFSVE
-489 ECAALAKLCAGRT
+489 ECRTLARLCGGRS
-502 KHADVALT
+502 KRDSVAVT
-510 VTLSRVTHVRIV
+510 VTLSRATHARIV
-522 EAGIAAALEAFG
+522 EAGIAATLEAFG
-534 TTFVRDACWCTVMQ
+534 ITFVRDACWCTVMQ
-548 PIVPPAART
+548 PIVPPAACT

-570 GLSGKQV
+570 GLSGKAV
-577 RFAGLADCV
+577 RFASLSDCV
-586 TAAVT
+586 EAAVT
-591 GRASE
+591 GYAPE

-601 LG
+601 LQAS